1 MQGVL
6 FLHGPWSESDALFC
20 YGVHGSEDK
29 NVCTLRM
36 SEVRL
41 LGAPAGPSSGTYHL
55 RKIISPGGGVFGPC
69 ESTLSKVG
77 RVVGAIA

>member
-6 FLHGPWSESDALFC
+6 FLHGPRSESDALFC

-29 NVCTLRM
+29 NVCNLRM

-55 RKIISPGGGVFGPC
+55 REIFPP
-69 ESTLSKVG
+69 
-77 RVVGAIA
+77 RWGALLVHVSQH